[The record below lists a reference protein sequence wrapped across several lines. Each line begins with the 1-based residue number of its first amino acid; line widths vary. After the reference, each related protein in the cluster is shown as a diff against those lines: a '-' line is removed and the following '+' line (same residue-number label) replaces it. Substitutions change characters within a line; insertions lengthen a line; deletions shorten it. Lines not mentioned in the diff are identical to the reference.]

1 MKNLTTANTLF
12 LISFQG
18 VSEHFIFS
26 NGESEILGNLIQ
38 THGRHGI
45 NFIKIYN
52 KSKSKFERTTKK
64 QIETLFN
71 WDTHSIQQLEK
82 TNFLKK

>member
-1 MKNLTTANTLF
+1 MKNLTTANALF
-12 LISFQG
+12 LISFHG

-26 NGESEILGNLIQ
+26 NGENEILGNLIQ
-38 THGRHGI
+38 AHGRHGI

-52 KSKSKFERTTKK
+52 KVKSKFERTTKK
-64 QIETLFN
+64 QIEILFN